1 MTVLVLVYDTCWDSV
16 AVADDVVV
24 VVVSFLVRWRVG
36 AGFFRVGRM
45 FFLKRVH
52 LSIIT
57 PTNSSILRLT
67 ILLPLCG

>member
-45 FFLKRVH
+45 FPLKKGTCFLGVFAFFCY
-52 LSIIT
+52 LF
-57 PTNSSILRLT
+57 
-67 ILLPLCG
+67 G